1 MESTARRIEHREK
14 KLSSEYPSEIPNEVV
29 EGQTKKIPNLVFL
42 GLAGA
47 SLVGSAFLT
56 FGRKQET
63 WGNFV
68 GLWVPTIMLL
78 GIYNKVV
85 KLEDEILKSK

>member
-1 MESTARRIEHREK
+1 MNSAAKAIGHREK
-14 KLSSEYPSEIPNEVV
+14 KLSSEYPTEIPNEIV
-29 EGQTKKIPNLVFL
+29 EQQTKKIPNLVFL

-56 FGRKQET
+56 FGRKKEI

-78 GIYNKVV
+78 GIYNKIV
-85 KLEDEILKSK
+85 KLEEEVLKNK